1 MGDNCFFVCMK
12 TKNTL
17 IAVAAGAGIAGLI
30 YALWPK
36 NKIPKDAIVEP
47 FDKHKYLGLWNEI
60 ARLPNRIE
68 KNLKDLTQNY
78 TLNDD
83 GTIRV
88 VTRAYNF
95 DKNKPVEAM
104 GTAKFTGP
112 DTRGQLKV
120 AYFVPVSLDYNVLDV
135 DAKYNY
141 AMVSSNSLDYLWI
154 LSRENSIPHEIRER
168 FLHKA
173 AALGFD
179 ISNLEWM
186 G

>member
-1 MGDNCFFVCMK
+1 MK

-17 IAVAAGAGIAGLI
+17 IAVAAGAGIAGLV

-47 FDKHKYLGLWNEI
+47 FDKNKFQGLWHEI

-78 TLNDD
+78 TLNED

-104 GTAKFTGP
+104 GTAKFTGA
-112 DTRGQLKV
+112 DTRGKLKV
-120 AYFVPVSLDYNVLDV
+120 AYFLPLSLDHNVLDV
-135 DAKYNY
+135 DVKYNF
-141 AMVSSNSLDYLWI
+141 AMVSGNSLDHLWI
-154 LSRENSIPHEIRER
+154 ISRENSIPHEVRER

-173 AALGFD
+173 DALGFD
-179 ISNLEWM
+179 ISKLEWM